1 MENRSAIL
9 PMFYDISGYINREK
23 KWEEEWTKCEN
34 SKRVEE
40 EEKKRRKDTR
50 GGGMARWPI
59 RIRMM

>member
-9 PMFYDISGYINREK
+9 PMFYDISGYINRGRRV
-23 KWEEEWTKCEN
+23 WTKCEN